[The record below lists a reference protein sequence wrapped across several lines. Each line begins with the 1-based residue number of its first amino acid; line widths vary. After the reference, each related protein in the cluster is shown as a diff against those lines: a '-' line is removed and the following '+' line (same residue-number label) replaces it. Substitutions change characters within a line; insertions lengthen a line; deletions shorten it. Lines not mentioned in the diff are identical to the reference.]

1 MDEEEVYDEEL
12 IKIKTLCEFLFFDQY
27 QDSATFL
34 RFEKCFQP
42 LFNNI
47 DISMEKVFKDICGPK
62 KKYITFKR
70 FAKAYDNYITKK
82 DCLSKDTHIFF
93 DKLFNSILKTGKS
106 FVGENIENVY
116 SFSTVKACRKRDCIT
131 MIQVLSD
138 KEGNIHGINLE
149 YDNAITSK
157 MYPKICQYELMITLE
172 MNLDILDKNS
182 LEKNTKIFSDVSPDD
197 FRDAITHIFGT
208 INKEKGFINF
218 LGFKCVSGKTV
229 YVGFPEGDGFLFGKF
244 GTRFHDIKLQMKK
257 EGITKLEPGFK
268 KNSKTN
274 FFLEK
279 IKGYLSEQDIDEDE
293 MIKDEEILA
302 NIDDKDEIDKFITVP
317 IFEDNHFFN
326 QNLKDETSGNDYKEV
341 INQTPRK
348 WLLADS
354 YTKIR
359 KRSDDD
365 EDYENNDGK
374 GLTTVGN
381 ALKRFNKEK
390 EKTVIRKTMLKMNEK
405 KNINQNQD
413 SKENIFDSSQNPF
426 KLNPILEEKKESPPQ
441 QQQSMP
447 FLANPFF
454 TGAIANEPEKPKE
467 KEETK
472 NKDYENE
479 DENEK
484 EEGLLLHKTKI
495 FQPSTQKKGE
505 NESNGQ
511 IWDGKIDEKTS
522 PNFFLSKNNYQRL
535 KDSLGNLI
543 RDEIIKNIGDD
554 ENDTMQREMLNTII
568 PVNEENKNRN
578 KKKRLEIIEEMPVL
592 KIQNLNGQMI
602 DLDNIEE
609 KDEDSFDDEEF
620 NEDNE
625 HKEDSGKTIVYS
637 DGAQFWKNVTSIK
650 NNSENDDETKA
661 FNKNMKSDKLRR
673 FHFRNIFNFWKSDS
687 KSKEKNEKEKIK
699 AAQEKWKYF
708 RKYLE
713 KINGV
718 YLLQIIASITRAKYI
733 LLNRIPVPIAKKY
746 KLYQIME
753 ENEKIIQLVRKN
765 EDSKPKEEEEDN
777 LESLIPD
784 KHPEKVTSLAEIQK
798 DLENL
803 KELLE
808 KQNLKPEDK
817 NKIEKLYNLYL
828 QQKNILIENESKKE
842 KDNLIKQ
849 NGIDTQKYLQE
860 EEEKRK
866 KAKEEEQK
874 EIEKELEIKE
884 RKTTMLKGTI
894 VSTSIL
900 SRKVETNVYGKQKI
914 PSQSE
919 TWKDQILPA
928 EKKSLCPYNK
938 YGWDL
943 PEEVLDDDVIG
954 WENANWCR
962 PDEIKDFEGY
972 NIFEKGATVDDINQG
987 NIGDCYFFS
996 AVGSLCNYPDFF
1008 NKLFHIKQKS
1018 SEHIYGVYLYLN
1030 GKWKLVLID
1039 DYFPCISN
1047 DNTKEFFFSCSF
1059 QNELWVSL
1067 LEKAWAKVNGCY
1079 ANIGCG
1085 GFCYEAFDVL
1095 TEAYTEHL
1103 DFEYYK
1109 KEDIWKKMENAHKKN
1124 YVMTAGTGDKSV
1136 NLLESLGLCAGHA
1149 YTIINIVKMEENGV
1163 RLVKLKNPWGNT
1175 EFTGEWSDGSRKW
1188 TPELKK
1194 KYKYEGDEDEG
1205 IFFMSF
1211 NDFFKY
1217 FAMMDIAK
1225 LEQGYKN
1232 AFCKIKKT
1240 EAIKLQVIELVGT
1253 KDNQNAYIQLYQKNP
1268 RIVRKNGQK
1277 YPQPAMAFII
1287 LVDSEF
1293 NYIKSTYSNNCHL
1306 GIEVDLKA
1314 GKYYIFCDVNYRNE
1328 TPDFRSYGYTVTCY
1342 SKHGI
1347 KSLKNVTKKID
1358 EISQLE
1364 FSMYNY
1370 CIKNSKS
1377 YQKNKGLKIYKSENF
1392 NNVIPFT
1399 VLCFVNT
1406 TKKPL
1411 KVKLNVKYEGKK
1423 SFCIYNDDT
1432 ASEFDSS
1439 VIKELAPEGKPG
1451 YSKTILIMDYS
1462 NKEKYLMIYDPLPE
1476 NDSRTYENDHSIFKK
1491 KPIQEDKERNLYIY
1505 CLKVNNGKGYI
1516 LGLENKS
1523 DKEYNL
1529 KLKLEGAICIDAE
1542 FKGKSNPGFK
1552 ILPKTKKVFN
1562 IRIKDDAKEYIF
1574 KFE

>member
-1 MDEEEVYDEEL
+1 MDDEEEVYDEEL

-47 DISMEKVFKDICGPK
+47 DISMEKVFKEICGPK

-70 FAKAYDNYITKK
+70 FAKAYENYINKK
-82 DCLSKDTHIFF
+82 DSLSKDTYTFF
-93 DKLFNSILKTGKS
+93 DKLYNSILKNEKS
-106 FVGENIENVY
+106 FVGENVENVY
-116 SFSTVKACRKRDCIT
+116 SFSTVKACRKRDCVT

-138 KEGNIHGINLE
+138 KDGNIHGLNLE

-157 MYPKICQYELMITLE
+157 MYPKICQYDLMITLE
-172 MNLDILDKNS
+172 MNLDVLDEKS
-182 LEKNTKIFSDVSPDD
+182 LERNTKIFSDVSPDD
-197 FRDAITHIFGT
+197 FRDAVTHVFGT

-268 KNSKTN
+268 KNPKTN

-279 IKGYLSEQDIDEDE
+279 IKGYLSEQDIDEEE
-293 MIKDEEILA
+293 MIKDEEVLA

-359 KRSDDD
+359 KKSDDD
-365 EDYENNDGK
+365 DDYGEDDGK

-390 EKTVIRKTMLKMNEK
+390 EKTVIRKTMLKMNEQ
-405 KNINQNQD
+405 KNVNQKQD
-413 SKENIFDSSQNPF
+413 SKEKKSEPLPDPF
-426 KLNPILEEKKESPPQ
+426 NLNPKSSEEKKVSLPQ
-441 QQQSMP
+441 QQPSMP

-454 TGAIANEPEKPKE
+454 SGVLPTQPEKPKE

-472 NKDYENE
+472 VNEDE
-479 DENEK
+479 DENEEK
-484 EEGLLLHKTKI
+484 EGVILHKTKI
-495 FQPSTQKKGE
+495 FQPSKKKDENDSKGE
-505 NESNGQ
+505 N
-511 IWDGKIDEKTS
+511 WDGKIDEKTS

-535 KDSLGNLI
+535 KNSLGNLI
-543 RDEIIKNIGDD
+543 RDEIIKNIG
-554 ENDTMQREMLNTII
+554 EQSDTMQREMLNTII
-568 PVNEENKNRN
+568 PVKEE
-578 KKKRLEIIEEMPVL
+578 KKKKKKELETIEEMPAL
-592 KIQNLNGQMI
+592 KIQNLNGQI
-602 DLDNIEE
+602 INLDNIEE
-609 KDEDSFDDEEF
+609 KKKNEDNFDDEELD
-620 NEDNE
+620 EDNE
-625 HKEDSGKTIVYS
+625 NKEDCGKTIVYS
-637 DGAQFWKNVTSIK
+637 DGAQFWKNATSIK
-650 NNSENDDETKA
+650 NNAVENDDESKA
-661 FNKNMKSDKLRR
+661 FNKNMKSEKLRR
-673 FHFRNIFNFWKSDS
+673 FHFRNIFNFWKNDS
-687 KSKEKNEKEKIK
+687 KPKDKEIEKIK
-699 AAQEKWKYF
+699 LAQEKWRYF

-718 YLLQIIASITRAKYI
+718 YLMQIIASITRAKHI
-733 LLNRIPVPIAKKY
+733 LLNKIPVPIAKKFQ
-746 KLYQIME
+746 LYQMME
-753 ENEKIIQLVRKN
+753 ENEKIIRLVRFK
-765 EDSKPKEEEEDN
+765 EDAKPKDEEEDN
-777 LESLIPD
+777 LDSLIPD

-803 KELLE
+803 KQLLE

-828 QQKNILIENESKKE
+828 QQKNILIENESKKV
-842 KDNLIKQ
+842 KDNLIKD
-849 NGIDTQKYLQE
+849 NGIDTQKYIQE

-874 EIEKELEIKE
+874 VIEKELEIKE
-884 RKTTMLKGTI
+884 KKTTMLKSTI

-900 SRKVETNVYGKQKI
+900 SRKVETNVYGKQKV
-914 PSQSE
+914 PNHSE
-919 TWKDQILPA
+919 TWKDAILPA

-943 PEEVLDDDVIG
+943 PDEVRDDDVIG
-954 WENANWCR
+954 WEDARWCR

-996 AVGSLCNYPDFF
+996 AVGSLCAYPDFF

-1018 SEHIYGVYLYLN
+1018 SEHVYGVYLYLN
-1030 GKWKLVLID
+1030 GKWKLVLVD

-1047 DNTKEFFFSCSF
+1047 SNTKEFFFSCSF
-1059 QNELWVSL
+1059 QNELWVSI

-1109 KEDIWKKMENAHKKN
+1109 KEDIWKKMENASKKK
-1124 YVMTAGTGDKSV
+1124 YVMTAGTGDTSV

-1149 YTIINIVKMEENGV
+1149 YTIINILTMEENGV

-1194 KYKYEGDEDEG
+1194 KYNYEGDEDEG

-1211 NDFFKY
+1211 NDFYKY
-1217 FAMMDIAK
+1217 FVMMDIAK
-1225 LEQGYKN
+1225 LEEGYKN

-1240 EAIKLQVIELVGT
+1240 EATKIQVIELVGT
-1253 KDNQNAYIQLYQKNP
+1253 KDNHAYIQLYQKNP
-1268 RIVRKNGQK
+1268 RIVRKDGTK

-1293 NYIKSTYSNNCHL
+1293 NYIKSTYSNNIHL
-1306 GIEVDLKA
+1306 GIEVDLKP

-1328 TPDFRSYGYTVTCY
+1328 TPDFRSYGYTVTVY
-1342 SKHGI
+1342 SKNNI
-1347 KSLKNVTKKID
+1347 KSLKNVTKKVD

-1370 CIKNSKS
+1370 CIQNNKS
-1377 YQKNKGLKIYKSENF
+1377 YQKNKGLKIYKSQNF

-1411 KVKLNVKYEGKK
+1411 KVRLNVKYEGQK

-1439 VIKELAPEGKPG
+1439 VIKQLEPEGKPG
-1451 YSKTILIMDYS
+1451 YSKTVLIMDYA

-1476 NDSRTYENDHSIFKK
+1476 NDPRTYENDHCIFKK

-1516 LGLENKS
+1516 LGLENLS
-1523 DKEYNL
+1523 DKEYKL
-1529 KLKLEGAICIDAE
+1529 KLKLEGAVCIDAE
-1542 FKGKSNPGFK
+1542 FKGKSNPQFT
-1552 ILPKTKKVFN
+1552 ILPKTKRVFN
-1562 IRIKDDAKEYIF
+1562 IRIKDDAKEYVF

>member
-1 MDEEEVYDEEL
+1 MDDEEVYDEEL

-34 RFEKCFQP
+34 RFEKCVQP
-42 LFNNI
+42 LVNNM
-47 DISMEKVFKDICGPK
+47 DISMEKVFKEICGPK

-70 FAKAYDNYITKK
+70 FAKAYENYINKK
-82 DCLSKDTHIFF
+82 DSLSKDTYTFF
-93 DKLFNSILKTGKS
+93 DKLFNSILKNEKS
-106 FVGENIENVY
+106 FVGENLENVY

-131 MIQVLSD
+131 MLQVLSD
-138 KEGNIHGINLE
+138 KDGNIHGLNLE
-149 YDNAITSK
+149 YDNTITSK
-157 MYPKICQYELMITLE
+157 MYPKSCQYELMITLE
-172 MNLDILDKNS
+172 MNLEVIDEKS

-218 LGFKCVSGKTV
+218 LGFKCISGKTV

-244 GTRFHDIKLQMKK
+244 GTRFHDIKIQMKK

-274 FFLEK
+274 VFLDK
-279 IKGYLSEQDIDEDE
+279 IRGYLSEQDIDEDE

-302 NIDDKDEIDKFITVP
+302 NIDDNDEIDKFITFP

-359 KRSDDD
+359 KKSDDD
-365 EDYENNDGK
+365 DDFGEDDGK

-390 EKTVIRKTMLKMNEK
+390 EKTVIRKTMLKTNEK
-405 KNINQNQD
+405 KNQNQV
-413 SKENIFDSSQNPF
+413 SKEKGFEPPKNPF
-426 KLNPILEEKKESPPQ
+426 SLPISSEEKKESIPQ
-441 QQQSMP
+441 QQQPQSMP

-454 TGAIANEPEKPKE
+454 SGVIPTNQEKPKE

-472 NKDYENE
+472 NKDNEIE
-479 DENEK
+479 DENEE
-484 EEGLLLHKTKI
+484 EEGGVVLHKTKI
-495 FQPSTQKKGE
+495 FQPSKKKNE
-505 NESNGQ
+505 NESNEQ
-511 IWDGKIDEKTS
+511 NWDKIDQNTS

-535 KDSLGNLI
+535 KNNLGNLI
-543 RDEIIKNIGDD
+543 RDEILQNIGD
-554 ENDTMQREMLNTII
+554 EKDTMQREMLNTII
-568 PVNEENKNRN
+568 PSNDGKKNKN
-578 KKKRLEIIEEMPVL
+578 KKKELETIEEIPAI
-592 KIQNLNGQMI
+592 KIENANGQIINLN
-602 DLDNIEE
+602 NIEE
-609 KDEDSFDDEEF
+609 KTEDNFDDEELD
-620 NEDNE
+620 EDNGN
-625 HKEDSGKTIVYS
+625 KDDCGKTIVYS

-650 NNSENDDETKA
+650 NNGTENEEESKA
-661 FNKNMKSDKLRR
+661 FNKNMKSEKLRR
-673 FHFRNIFNFWKSDS
+673 FHFRSIFNFWKKDS
-687 KSKEKNEKEKIK
+687 KPKEKDEKEKIK

-708 RKYLE
+708 RQYLE

-718 YLLQIIASITRAKYI
+718 YLMQIIASITRARYI
-733 LLNRIPVPIAKKY
+733 LMNKIPVSLPKKY

-753 ENEKIIQLVRKN
+753 ENEKIIQLVRFK
-765 EDSKPKEEEEDN
+765 EDAKPKDEEDN
-777 LESLIPD
+777 IDSLIPD
-784 KHPEKVTSLAEIQK
+784 RHPEKVTSLAEIQK
-798 DLENL
+798 DLDNL
-803 KELLE
+803 KQLLE

-828 QQKNILIENESKKE
+828 QQKNILIENESKKV
-842 KDNLIKQ
+842 KNTLIRQ
-849 NGIDTQKYLQE
+849 NGIDTRKYLQE

-874 EIEKELEIKE
+874 VIEKELEIKE
-884 RKTTMLKGTI
+884 KKTTMLKSTI

-900 SRKVETNVYGKQKI
+900 SRKVETNVYGKQKV
-914 PSQSE
+914 PSRSE
-919 TWKDQILPA
+919 TWKDNFLPA

-938 YGWDL
+938 FGWDL
-943 PEEVLDDDVIG
+943 PEEVLDDDVVG
-954 WENANWCR
+954 WEDVTWCR

-996 AVGSLCNYPDFF
+996 AVGSLCAYPDFF

-1018 SEHIYGVYLYLN
+1018 TEHLYGVYLYLN
-1030 GKWKLVLID
+1030 GKWKLVLVD

-1047 DNTKEFFFSCSF
+1047 SNTKEFFFSCSF
-1059 QNELWVSL
+1059 QNELWVSI

-1103 DFEYYK
+1103 EFEYYK
-1109 KEDIWKKMENAHKKN
+1109 KEDIWKKMENAYKKK

-1149 YTIINIVKMEENGV
+1149 YTIISIVTMEENGV
-1163 RLVKLKNPWGNT
+1163 RLVRLKNPWGNT
-1175 EFTGEWSDGSRKW
+1175 EFTGDWSDNSRKW
-1188 TPELKK
+1188 TPQLRK
-1194 KYKYEGDEDEG
+1194 KYNCECDDDEG

-1211 NDFFKY
+1211 NDFYKY

-1225 LEQGYKN
+1225 LEEGYKN
-1232 AFCKIKKT
+1232 AFCKVKKT
-1240 EAIKLQVIELVGT
+1240 EATKLQVIELIGT
-1253 KDNQNAYIQLYQKNP
+1253 KDNPNAYIQLYQKNT

-1287 LVDSEF
+1287 LVDSQF
-1293 NYIKSTYSNNCHL
+1293 NYIKSTYSNNIHL
-1306 GIEVDLKA
+1306 GIEVDLKP

-1328 TPDFRSYGYTVTCY
+1328 TPDFRSYGYTVTVY
-1342 SKHGI
+1342 SKNNI
-1347 KSLKNVTKKID
+1347 KSLKNVTKKVD

-1370 CIKNSKS
+1370 CIQNNKS
-1377 YQKNKGLKIYKSENF
+1377 YQKNRGLKIYKSQNF

-1439 VIKELAPEGKPG
+1439 VIKQLEPEGKPG

-1476 NDSRTYENDHSIFKK
+1476 KDPRTYENDHCIFKS

-1505 CLKVNNGKGYI
+1505 CLKVNKGKGYI
-1516 LGLENKS
+1516 LGLENLS
-1523 DKEYNL
+1523 DKEYSL
-1529 KLKLEGAICIDAE
+1529 KLKLEGAQCIDAE
-1542 FKGKSNPGFK
+1542 FKGKSNPAFK